1 MSTIATL
8 VVQLVGD
15 TSGYYKSLEDAR
27 QTSESMS
34 TGIVSGLST
43 VGGAIV
49 TGAFA
54 IAAAAAVGLGIELK
68 NDVQDA
74 MDLEDAHMRLN
85 AILQNT
91 GSVTGVTVGMVDQLA
106 DKYSHLTRFSD
117 DQIVSAGG
125 VLATYKNINSDAF
138 PQTMQLAMDLAT
150 RMGTDLPTAAQTLGK
165 ALADPGQ
172 GLLRLNAAGLEFNT
186 AQAKQ
191 IRDMAASGDMAGAQA
206 KMMDALSGAIGG
218 LADAAGDTTAGKWA
232 IFNNTLLSA
241 RETVGSALLP
251 TLSTLATMLTTQLMK
266 PEVQAFIAQL
276 AVKIQE
282 LGSQVLV
289 WLPQIVTWFKTAF
302 GWLMQNQ
309 GVIVGVLAA
318 IGVAVA
324 AFGVTVATAAWAAM
338 APLLPVIAIMIA
350 VGAIAYVVYEAW
362 TNNWGGIRDKVQ
374 EVIGAIVDFWNTK
387 FLPAIQALISWWQND
402 LLPALQ
408 MVWNFIQNDLLPLF
422 DALASFI
429 DAVFSLAVRVLAGLW
444 QNILLP
450 ALQAVSG
457 WIGDKLHPVFKLL
470 SDFINNSV
478 MPVVIALGNW
488 LVDHLQPAFEGISD
502 AIQGVISFIH
512 NLTTAINNIK
522 LPKWLTPGSPTPFEI
537 GLLGIQAALHQV
549 ANSGL
554 AEFTAA
560 LNITGPS
567 MIPATNGALAG
578 QITPGANYGGNNFYI
593 TGSNAMDIANQVTD
607 KLKLQGG
614 LKYK

>member
-54 IAAAAAVGLGIELK
+54 VAAAAAVGLGIELK
-68 NDVQDA
+68 NDAQDA

-165 ALADPGQ
+165 ALAEPGQ

-191 IRDMAASGDMAGAQA
+191 IRDMAAAGDMAGAQA

-218 LADAAGDTTAGKWA
+218 LADAAGGTSSGKWA
-232 IFNNTLLSA
+232 IFNDTLLSA
-241 RETVGSALLP
+241 RETIGSALLP
-251 TLSTLATMLTTQLMK
+251 TISTLATMLTTQLMK

-276 AVKIQE
+276 AVKIKE
-282 LGSQVLV
+282 LGSQVII

-338 APLLPVIAIMIA
+338 APLLPVIAIMVA

-408 MVWNFIQNDLLPLF
+408 MVWNFIQNDLMPLF
-422 DALASFI
+422 EAVASFI

-450 ALQAVSG
+450 ALQLVTG

-470 SDFINNSV
+470 SDFINNNV

-488 LVDHLQPAFEGISD
+488 LVDHLQPAFEGISN
-502 AIQGVISFIH
+502 AIQGVINFIH
-512 NLTTAINNIK
+512 SLTTAIDNIK

-537 GLLGIQAALHQV
+537 GLLGIQSALHQV
-549 ANSGL
+549 ASSGL
-554 AEFTAA
+554 AEFTAG
-560 LNITGPS
+560 LNITGPT

-578 QITPGANYGGNNFYI
+578 QISSGANYGGNTFYI
-593 TGSNAMDIANQVTD
+593 TGNNAMDIANQVTD